1 MFDQAARSSGQ
12 PDSAYGLARVFHGS
26 GEKRDR
32 QLLGEVDASG
42 ADLRADVYAAAL
54 LVEVGARCVSGG
66 RQFHQD
72 NYAADT
78 NVSRYLDDSR
88 NTTRSRSQILEVKNP
103 NEVGMNR
110 YFPLI
115 LGFAVRHVP
124 KTGIGTMIA
133 IMLPYSVALLLAW
146 ALMLMSWI
154 ALGLPVG
161 LGAGLLLAKGKDR
174 LVSPAKRLPVTTR
187 RALCMTLTTQLR
199 NRG

>member
-1 MFDQAARSSGQ
+1 MIKQLDLQ
-12 PDSAYGLARVFHGS
+12 DSPILLMVSLVFSTVVVKNVIGSASAKWTLLAPIFG
-26 GEKRDR
+26 
-32 QLLGEVDASG
+32 
-42 ADLRADVYAAAL
+42 ADVYAAAL